1 MRGRGRGER
10 VQGRDISRG
19 QKRRHEQRRGRTGDG
34 NVDGEGD
41 RAGTRTGWRSTKER
55 KVRTI
60 TENEGQERDRW
71 TRGEYAQGDPEEL
84 WT

>member
-1 MRGRGRGER
+1 M
-10 VQGRDISRG
+10 QGRDISRG

-55 KVRTI
+55 KVGTR
-60 TENEGQERDRW
+60 TENEGQARDRW
-71 TRGEYAQGDPEEL
+71 TRAEYAQGDSEGL
-84 WT
+84 LT